1 MCTRFK
7 LKIFMYSQ
15 RQSVMNHCD
24 MEISFALFNISL
36 KFPFSLRVLPPV
48 PKNTEESKQIA

>member
-1 MCTRFK
+1 
-7 LKIFMYSQ
+7 MYSQ

-36 KFPFSLRVLPPV
+36 KFPFSLRVLPTV